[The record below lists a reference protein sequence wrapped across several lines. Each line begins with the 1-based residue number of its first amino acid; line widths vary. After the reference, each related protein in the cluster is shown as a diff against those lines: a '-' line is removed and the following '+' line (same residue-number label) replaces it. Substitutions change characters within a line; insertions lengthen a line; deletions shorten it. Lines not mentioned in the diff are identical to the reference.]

1 MNALPPPRRYGP
13 PAGHRFD
20 ALIANGQARQWS
32 MDEDIDWR
40 QEIIPPGWL
49 LRRFRGALISQF
61 LHGEEATA
69 RVCRRLMAEVSDPTV
84 RELLA
89 VQIADENRHAR
100 VYEKYLA
107 RLGDW
112 APMEPAM
119 ADAVE
124 RALQWNGSPLGLVV
138 AFHILLEGE
147 ALRSLQDLAVELPCP
162 LFRQINGLIA
172 RDEARHVA
180 FGKLYLKQQLKGLP
194 AEERMAIFRW
204 VKTLWDDCA
213 AGTLSRFRIPGF
225 VTAALRRRWVDDG
238 WAQHSRALV
247 EIGLVSA
254 EDMARA

>member
-1 MNALPPPRRYGP
+1 MNSLSPPDLGGP

-20 ALIANGQARQWS
+20 ALVANGQARQWS

-40 QEIIPPGWL
+40 KEIIAPGWL
-49 LRRFRGALISQF
+49 QRRFQGALISQF
-61 LHGEEATA
+61 FHGEKATA
-69 RVCRRLMAEVSDPTV
+69 RVCRRLMAEVSDPPV
-84 RELLA
+84 RGLLA
-89 VQIADENRHAR
+89 MQIDDEDRHAR

-112 APMEPAM
+112 APMDPAM
-119 ADAVE
+119 AETVE
-124 RALQWNGSPLGLVV
+124 RALQWSGSPLGLVV
-138 AFHILLEGE
+138 AFQILLEGE

-180 FGKLYLKQQLKGLP
+180 FGRLYLKQRLKSLP

-204 VKTLWDDCA
+204 IKTLWDDCA
-213 AGTLSRFRIPGF
+213 AGTLSQFSIPGF
-225 VTAALRRRWVDDG
+225 VTAALRRRWVDNG
-238 WAQHSRALV
+238 WAQHRRALV